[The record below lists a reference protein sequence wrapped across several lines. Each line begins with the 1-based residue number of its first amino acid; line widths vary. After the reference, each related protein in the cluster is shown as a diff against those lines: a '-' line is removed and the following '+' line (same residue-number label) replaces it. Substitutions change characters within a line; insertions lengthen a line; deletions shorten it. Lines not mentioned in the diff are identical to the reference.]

1 MKKIIIIAVCALL
14 AAAAYFSADI
24 IRIAKLNALT
34 EPDQVFANFRSTDT
48 IFKTKLLKKSAET
61 YILPEGDAIALPES
75 FDYKGQT
82 LNTEQ
87 FLKDSATSGLLV
99 LKNNNIVYQQYSE
112 GDTEDS
118 RHISFSMSKSL
129 ISALIGIAIEE
140 GKIKSIK
147 QALTEYVPM
156 LKNTGYDG
164 VTIEQALNMASGV
177 KFNEDYADPDSDINR
192 FGQALALGDSFDEF
206 AASLVREKEPGTF
219 HHYVSIDTQV
229 LAMALTRAVGK
240 TITEYSQEK
249 IWSKIG
255 TEHDA
260 YWIVDDHGME
270 MALGGLNASL
280 RDYTRLGR
288 LYLNQGNWN
297 GEQIVPKQWVADS
310 IKTDKPYLV
319 PGKNPLSTSIWGYGF
334 QWWVP
339 ENPDGDFMAVGIYD
353 QFIYIYPK
361 QNLIITKLSSNLKFT
376 DDDFRSGDQT
386 IALFRTIAASLAKPE
401 VAEAVSEQI
410 TEEVKDKVQNG
421 EETVE
426 AQ

>member
-1 MKKIIIIAVCALL
+1 MKKIIIIAICAVF
-14 AAAAYFSADI
+14 AVGAYFAGDI

-48 IFKTKLLKKSAET
+48 IFKTKLLKKSAEA
-61 YILPEGDAIALPES
+61 YVLPEGEAITLPKN

-147 QALTEYVPM
+147 QALTDYVPM

-229 LAMALTRAVGK
+229 LGMALTRATGK

-260 YWIVDDHGME
+260 YWIVDDYGME

-297 GEQIVPKQWVADS
+297 GEQIVPKQWVIDS
-310 IKTDKPYLV
+310 LKTDKPYLT
-319 PGKNPLSTSIWGYGF
+319 PGKNSLSTSIWGYGY
-334 QWWVP
+334 QWWIP
-339 ENPDGDFMAVGIYD
+339 EDPDGDFMAVGIYN
-353 QFIYIYPK
+353 QFIYVYPK

-376 DDDFRSGDQT
+376 DNDSLFGKQT
-386 IALFRTIAASLAKPE
+386 ISLFKAIAASLAKAE
-401 VAEAVSEQI
+401 VAEEI
-410 TEEVKDKVQNG
+410 TEAVVEEKVQAKT
-421 EETVE
+421 EITPQV
-426 AQ
+426 Q